1 MATTSFDPSTL
12 ASQLATAYTQN
23 AQNLI
28 TTQSAQ
34 ADATASA
41 LSKLQSALSSFNT
54 TLTTLSAS
62 KSVLARTAAFDTA
75 TYGTATA
82 SATAQPGTYSF
93 FVEQLAT
100 THQVAYESL
109 PAAGGGTLKVDLAG
123 GGSFTV
129 NLGSA
134 DQDNDGQLSA
144 TETALAI
151 NNASGNANQVSASV
165 VSSGGVSKLV
175 LTAGKSGAD
184 SQISLDT
191 SNVTGAMQAAL
202 SGGGN
207 VLKTGQNAIVWM
219 GDQGSGVRLEQASN
233 TFTAVAGVTINF
245 TKAMAPGDTPTTL
258 TVSGNDSGTAA
269 NVQKFI
275 DAYNTLRTTL
285 DDLTKAANS
294 DAGTSAGAFAS
305 DASVRALKNRL
316 GEIARMEVGGLR
328 LADFG
333 VSIDRNGK
341 MALDQTKMTAG
352 LAAHPG
358 GLDTVFGSTS
368 VTAPTGVFGA
378 FDTYL
383 EMWTN
388 GSNGQIKH
396 RQDSVQITQKS
407 FVTRQTRLDD
417 QYNSLYKRYLAQFT
431 QLQTLQESM
440 SQTGSIFDN
449 LG

>member
-1 MATTSFDPSTL
+1 MASTSFDPSTL

-23 AQNLI
+23 TQSLI
-28 TTQSAQ
+28 TAQTTKAQ
-34 ADATASA
+34 ATATA

-62 KSVLARTAAFDTA
+62 KSVLARTAQFDSTA
-75 TYGTATA
+75 YGSATA

-100 THQVAYESL
+100 THQVAYQGL
-109 PAAGGGTLKVDLAG
+109 PAAGGGSLSVSLAG

-129 NLGSA
+129 SLAGA
-134 DQDNDGQLSA
+134 DQDADGLLSA
-144 TETALAI
+144 AETALAI
-151 NNASGNANQVSASV
+151 NGAAGNASQVCASV

-184 SQISLDT
+184 GVISLDT
-191 SNVTGAMQAAL
+191 SNVSGALQSAL
-202 SGGGN
+202 SAGN
-207 VLKTGQNAIVWM
+207 VLKTGQNAVVWM

-233 TFTAVAGVTINF
+233 TFTSITGVSLNF
-245 TKAMAPGDTPTTL
+245 TKAMSTGDTPVTL
-258 TVSGNDSGTAA
+258 TVSGDDSGTAA

-275 DAYNTLRTTL
+275 DAYNTLRSTL
-285 DDLTKAANS
+285 DDLTRNANG
-294 DAGTSAGAFAS
+294 DAGSAAGAFAS
-305 DASVRALKNRL
+305 DASVRALKSRL

-328 LADFG
+328 LANFG
-333 VSIDRNGK
+333 VSVDRNGK
-341 MALDQTKMTAG
+341 LALDATKLTAG

-358 GLDTVFGSTS
+358 GLDTVFGSAS
-368 VTAPTGVFGA
+368 STAPSGVFGA

-383 EMWTN
+383 EGWTN
-388 GSNGQIKH
+388 SSSGQIKH
-396 RQDSVQITQKS
+396 RQESVQVTQKS
-407 FVTRQTRLDD
+407 ATTRQARLDD
-417 QYNSLYKRYLAQFT
+417 QYNSFYKRYLAQFT

>member
-1 MATTSFDPSTL
+1 MATTSFDPATM

-23 AQNLI
+23 AQTLI
-28 TTQSAQ
+28 TTQTSQAQ
-34 ADATASA
+34 ATSTA
-41 LSKLQSALSSFNT
+41 LSKLQSVLSSFNT
-54 TLTTLSAS
+54 SLIALSAS
-62 KSVLARTAAFDTA
+62 KSVLARTAAFDTT
-75 TYGTATA
+75 TYGTASA
-82 SATAQPGTYSF
+82 SATAQPGSYSF
-93 FVEQLAT
+93 FVERLAT

-129 NLGSA
+129 DLSSA
-134 DQDNDGQLSA
+134 DQDSDGQLSA

-151 NNASGNANQVSASV
+151 NSASGNASQVSASV
-165 VSSGGVSKLV
+165 VTSGGVSKLV

-184 SQISLDT
+184 TQISLDT
-191 SNVTGAMQAAL
+191 SNVTGALQTAL

-207 VLKTGQNAIVWM
+207 VLKTGQDAIVWM
-219 GDQGSGVRLEQASN
+219 GDQGTGVRLEQASN

-245 TKAMAPGDTPTTL
+245 TKAMTTGDTPVTL
-258 TVSGNDSGTAA
+258 TVSGDDSGTAA

-285 DDLTKAANS
+285 DDLTKNANG

-333 VSIDRNGK
+333 VSIDRSGK
-341 MALDQTKMTAG
+341 LALDQTKLTAG

-368 VTAPTGVFGA
+368 ITAPSGVFGA
-378 FDTYL
+378 FDSYL
-383 EMWTN
+383 ELWTN
-388 GSNGQIKH
+388 SSSGQIKH

-407 FVTRQTRLDD
+407 VASRQTRLDD
-417 QYNSLYKRYLAQFT
+417 QYNNLYKRYLAQFT

-449 LG
+449 LS